1 MNVHNFAVICYIFV
15 ANLLRGVI
23 ETRKCEETGTNNMA
37 IQKIVI
43 VGGGT
48 AGWMAA
54 AALSRLKSGRPLEIQ
69 LIESEQIGTVGVGEA
84 TIPPL
89 VEFNQL
95 LGIDE
100 REMMSAVQG
109 TFKVGIQFENWGQVG
124 ESYIHPFGDYG
135 YGMGGISFH
144 QIWQRLRQEGDKRPI
159 QVFNLETMAA
169 YFGKFARTADYQR
182 EDLPPMNYAY
192 HINATA
198 YAGFLRQA
206 SEQRGVVRREGKVTD
221 VSLDSDTGH
230 VASVTMD
237 DGETISGDLFVDCS
251 GFRGL
256 LIEQALKTGY
266 EDWRH
271 YLPCD
276 RAVALPCNRDDGS
289 PPPPFTK
296 ATAHSA
302 GWQWQVPLQ
311 NRNGNGHVYC
321 SEYMDDDEAHSILV
335 GNLAGK
341 PTAEPNFLKFI
352 TGRRKKFW
360 NKNVVALGLSAGFME
375 PLESTSIHLINTGIN
390 KLIAIL
396 SLEGITQTQEDAF
409 NRLTGKEYARIRD
422 FLILHYNATQR
433 TDSEFWNYCRTMDVP
448 ETLTEKVELFKSN
461 GQIFRE
467 EDELFTE
474 TSWAAVMMGQGIQMN
489 GYSPVADS
497 LDAGAMKPEID
508 GMEQSIRY
516 LVQQLP
522 THADFI
528 SRYCPAGPD

>member
-1 MNVHNFAVICYIFV
+1 M
-15 ANLLRGVI
+15 GI
-23 ETRKCEETGTNNMA
+23 E
-37 IQKIVI
+37 KIVI

-54 AALSRLKSGRPLEIQ
+54 AALSRLKAGVQLSIQ

-84 TIPPL
+84 TIPPF
-89 VEFNQL
+89 VEFNRL
-95 LGIDE
+95 LDIDE
-100 REMMSAVQG
+100 PALLAATQG

-124 ESYIHPFGDYG
+124 ESYIHPFGNYG
-135 YGMGGISFH
+135 YEMGGISFH
-144 QIWQRLRQEGDKRPI
+144 QIWRKLRHDGDKRPI
-159 QVFNLETMAA
+159 QAFNLETMAA
-169 YFGKFARTADYQR
+169 YFGRFARTADYER

-192 HINATA
+192 HLDATA
-198 YAGFLRQA
+198 YARFLRRD
-206 SEQRGVVRREGKVTD
+206 SEARGVVRREGKVIDAT
-221 VSLDSDTGH
+221 LNPDTGY
-230 VASVTMD
+230 VQSVTMD
-237 DGETISGDLFVDCS
+237 DGEVIGGDLFIDCS

-256 LIEQALKTGY
+256 LIEQALQTGY

-276 RAVALPCNRDDGS
+276 RAVALPCMRDDGS
-289 PPPPFTK
+289 PPPPFTR
-296 ATAHSA
+296 ATAHRA

-311 NRNGNGHVYC
+311 HRNGNGHVYC
-321 SEYMDDDEAHSILV
+321 SEHMSDDEAHDILV
-335 GNLAGK
+335 NNIAGK
-341 PTAEPNFLKFI
+341 PEAEPNFLRFV

-390 KLIAIL
+390 KLIAVL
-396 SLEGITQTQEDAF
+396 SLNGITQTQEDAY

-433 TDSEFWNYCRTMDVP
+433 DDSEFWNYCRTMDVP
-448 ETLTEKVELFKSN
+448 ETLTEKIELFRAN

-474 TSWAAVMMGQGIQMN
+474 TSWAAVMMGQGIHME
-489 GYSPVADS
+489 GYNPAANT
-497 LDAGAMKPEID
+497 LDPATMKTEID

-516 LVQQLP
+516 LVQRLP
-522 THADFI
+522 SHADFVG
-528 SRYCPAGPD
+528 RYCPAQPQ